1 MSIAVAGET
10 QFGMGTIVSNVGMI
24 MDVAS
29 TPPPSLSVLC
39 ADVSGSARLHEKLGD
54 AEALRA
60 VDRCVKRMERAID
73 GFGGRVLKS
82 VGGEV
87 MAAFDS
93 VDEACQAAVDMQQRV
108 ADIPPVSG
116 VKLAIR
122 VGFSYGPL
130 NEQGDS
136 LEGESVNAA
145 VYLVGLALPGQVLT
159 NLAAH
164 EGLSS
169 VLREATRNVTAT
181 LTNGRPLGMEVF
193 EVVSSETATPAE
205 KLVDTSE
212 QSCAPISLR
221 YRDKVIVLDESNPLV
236 RLGRGAECDVLVHDR
251 RASRHHAQI
260 ERRGDRVFL
269 VDNSTNGTF
278 VTLNGKPELFLRGE
292 ECVLYG
298 KGTICF
304 AASASSKGADCAEF
318 EQLG

>member
-10 QFGMGTIVSNVGMI
+10 QFGMGTIVSNAGMI
-24 MDVAS
+24 MDVVS

-318 EQLG
+318 EQL

>member
-93 VDEACQAAVDMQQRV
+93 VDEAYQAAVDMQQRV

-159 NLAAH
+159 NLTAH

-169 VLREATRNVTAT
+169 GFRDATRNVTAT

-205 KLVDTSE
+205 KLADASE

-221 YRDKVIVLDESNPLV
+221 YRDKVIVLDENNPLV

-318 EQLG
+318 EQL